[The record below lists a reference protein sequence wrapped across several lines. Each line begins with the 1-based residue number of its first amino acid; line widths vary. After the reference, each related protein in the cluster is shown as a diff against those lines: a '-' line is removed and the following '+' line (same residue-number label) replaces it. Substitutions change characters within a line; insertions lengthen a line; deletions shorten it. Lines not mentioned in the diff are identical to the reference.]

1 MKKSG
6 HKTDPARP
14 FSFRTHPITIISNG
28 MGKVITF
35 SATADKV
42 KKDDAS
48 TSRLSR

>member
-6 HKTDPARP
+6 HKTNPARP
-14 FSFRTHPITIISNG
+14 FRTHPITIISNG

-48 TSRLSR
+48 ASRLSR